1 MTVHTPLSN
10 LAGQAVT
17 LLADAAI
24 VLSFDAK
31 TGKALAASE
40 EAAGILGE
48 SGLERCAF
56 ETVFPGAG
64 TAWERVLDGEAVT
77 VSGALPQ
84 GSGAFQAC
92 AGIVRKGDERSAP
105 VVFVGVPVCAQS
117 GEGSIGLLIHRFEA
131 LGKTLA
137 ICQYEPDG
145 TVVAANDAYLAL
157 TGRQRED
164 IVRSPYTSLFAPG
177 SMPEDPQQWWAGF
190 SRGQSETLL
199 RRHVVSDGQAHWLRE
214 VFVPTME
221 DTRLVSVLC
230 YAIDVTAAH
239 EHAAEQAGQI
249 TAISRSHAM
258 IEFDLNGNVLT
269 ANDNFLKAIGWTL
282 TEIKGRHHRMF
293 CDPELVAASDYAMF
307 WERLALGEYVSG
319 EFKRVRKDG
328 EALWIQASYNP
339 IFDADGK
346 PVKVCKIAADITA
359 EKLKSNEYEA
369 KVAAM
374 GRALAVVEFD
384 LNGNVLTANDN
395 FLSCMGYSLREIMSQ
410 HHAMFCSPDFVRTR
424 DYTEF
429 WLKLNRGEFHSG
441 RFHRVGKYDRDVWI
455 QATYNPILD
464 LRGNPVRIVK
474 FAFDIT
480 DQVKME
486 REIEARTSDLSG
498 LVERLSTSIASI
510 GDATAT
516 AGNLADKTRE
526 NAEVGMGAL
535 VKAIEAIELI
545 QTSASGIAE
554 TVAIIGE
561 IAGQT
566 NLLAFNAEIEAAR
579 AGEHG
584 VGFSVVAG
592 EVRRLA
598 ERSSTA
604 ARDISRLIQES
615 LNRISMG
622 TARSHEASNAFD
634 GIVGS
639 VHSTGAAIQ
648 AISASASSQEEVSAE
663 VVTLITRLASA
674 AGNAKK
680 HEAA

>member
-1 MTVHTPLSN
+1 MTVHAPLSDV
-10 LAGQAVT
+10 AGQAAT
-17 LLADAAI
+17 LLAESAI
-24 VLSFDAK
+24 ILSFDAK

-40 EAAGILGE
+40 EAAKVLGDG
-48 SGLERCAF
+48 GLERCSF
-56 ETVFPGAG
+56 ETVFLGANA
-64 TAWERVLDGEAVT
+64 AWQRALDGEAVT

-84 GSGAFQAC
+84 GAGAFQAC
-92 AGIVRKGDERSAP
+92 AGIVRMGEGRNPP
-105 VVFVGVPVCAQS
+105 VIFVGVPVCAQS
-117 GEGSIGLLIHRFEA
+117 GEDSIGLLIHRFEA
-131 LGKTLA
+131 LGKALA

-145 TVVAANDAYLAL
+145 TVAAANDAYLAL
-157 TGRQRED
+157 TGRQREALLQ
-164 IVRSPYTSLFAPG
+164 SPFTSLFAPG
-177 SMPEDPQQWWAGF
+177 SMPEDPLRWWSSF

-199 RRHVVSDGQAHWLRE
+199 RRHVDSDGMAHWLRE

-221 DTRLVSVLC
+221 DKRLVSVLC
-230 YAIDVTAAH
+230 YAIDVTATH

-249 TAISRSHAM
+249 TAINRSHAM
-258 IEFDLNGNVLT
+258 IEFDLQGNVLT

-282 TEIKGRHHRMF
+282 AEIKGRHHRMF
-293 CDPELVAASDYAMF
+293 CDPDMVAAADYAMF

-395 FLSCMGYSLREIMSQ
+395 FLSTMGYSLREIMSQ

-424 DYTEF
+424 DYAEF

-464 LRGNPVRIVK
+464 LRGIPVRIVK

-486 REIEARTSDLSG
+486 REIEARASDLSS
-498 LVERLSTSIASI
+498 LVERLSSSIASI
-510 GDATAT
+510 GDATLT
-516 AGNLADKTRE
+516 AGNLADQTRE
-526 NAEVGMGAL
+526 NAQAGMGAL
-535 VKAIEAIELI
+535 AKAIEAIELI

-554 TVAIIGE
+554 TVGIIGE

-615 LNRISMG
+615 LSRIGMG
-622 TARSHEASNAFD
+622 TARSHEASSAFD
-634 GIVGS
+634 GIVDS
-639 VHSTGAAIQ
+639 VHSTGTAIE
-648 AISASASSQEEVSAE
+648 AISASATSQELVSAE
-663 VVTLITRLASA
+663 VVTLITRLASV
-674 AGNAKK
+674 AGDARKQ
-680 HEAA
+680 EMA